1 VGVLHL
7 LRGLQLL
14 LIQLLGLL
22 AELGFEKNAVG
33 LFLLFDYGF
42 ELIVSGL
49 LVLDLIG
56 HEFLM
61 GPC

>member
-7 LRGLQLL
+7 LRGLELL

-33 LFLLFDYGF
+33 LLLLFDYGF